1 MKYIVKNLS
10 ETENLAKE
18 FVTSLNV
25 GDVVLLSG
33 DLGAGKTTFTQFA
46 FKELGVKDV
55 VNSPTFAVV
64 KSYNATNCEVHHF
77 DCYRI
82 NVEEAIECGFDEILS
97 DRTSIIFIEWAEMI
111 SPLIPKNTIEI
122 NIRLV
127 EGNTR
132 EFNIERVTNE

>member
-1 MKYIVKNLS
+1 MKYIVKNLE
-10 ETENLAKE
+10 ETRQLAEE
-18 FVTSLNV
+18 FVKQLEV
-25 GDVVLLSG
+25 GSVVLLSG

-46 FKELGVKDV
+46 FKAMGVKDV

-64 KSYNATNCEVHHF
+64 KSYLADNCEVHHF

-111 SPLIPKNTIEI
+111 SSLIPASYIKV
-122 NIRLV
+122 NIKLID
-127 EGNTR
+127 GDKR
-132 EFNIERVTNE
+132 EFLIERSENE